1 MARFD
6 TLFERLAADV
16 AAGVVPGL
24 AVRIAWRGER
34 AAWSGGYRDRG
45 ALSPL
50 TGDTVFRLASLTK
63 TVTSVMAVRMV
74 ESGRLDLATPLSRYF
89 PAFGRLR
96 VSETDPSAPGG
107 HRLVPMV
114 REITVHDLMRHTSG
128 FTYGQFRDGPVE
140 AAYRAARM
148 ADHDQTSADII
159 DKAGDL
165 PLASQPGSTF
175 EYGMSTDLLGWVL
188 EREADK
194 PLEDLV
200 ADLVA
205 RPLGLASMRFRP
217 DAAGLANLAEPQPD
231 PATGVVPILGSR
243 NFHEARWTSAG
254 HGLFSTVDDFM
265 RFALMLRAGGTLD
278 GERLLSKSMLRWMT
292 SDHLPPGVGFGPSV
306 DGLGGLAPLPALGQ
320 GFGLGFAV
328 RTAPGRHFWPGT
340 AGDFSWC
347 GLSGTYFWADPANDL
362 AVVLCMQAPNE
373 REVFRSLLRRM
384 VHAAID

>member
-63 TVTSVMAVRMV
+63 TVTSVMAVRLV
-74 ESGRLDLATPLSRYF
+74 QAGRLDLATPLSRYF
-89 PAFGRLR
+89 PAFARLR
-96 VSETDPSAPGG
+96 VSEADPSAPDG

-128 FTYGQFRDGPVE
+128 LTYGQFRDGPVE

-159 DKAGDL
+159 AKAGDL

>member
-6 TLFERLAADV
+6 PLFERLAAEV

-24 AVRIAWRGER
+24 AVRIAHGQER

-45 ALSPL
+45 ARSPL

-63 TVTSVMAVRMV
+63 TVTSVMAMRLVQD
-74 ESGRLDLATPLSRYF
+74 GRLDLATPLSRYV
-89 PAFGRLR
+89 PAFARLR
-96 VSETDPSAPGG
+96 VCAPDPSAPGG
-107 HRLVPMV
+107 HRFVPME
-114 REITVHDLMRHTSG
+114 REITVHDLLRHTSG

-148 ADHDQTSADII
+148 ADHDQTSADILA
-159 DKAGDL
+159 KAGDL

-188 EREADK
+188 EMEADR
-194 PLEDLV
+194 PLDDLV
-200 ADLVA
+200 GDLVA
-205 RPLGLASMRFRP
+205 RPLGLTSMTFRP
-217 DAAGLANLAEPQPD
+217 DAQGLAHLAEPQPD

-243 NFHEARWTSAG
+243 NFFEARWTSAG
-254 HGLFSTVDDFM
+254 HGLFSTADDVM

-278 GERLLSKSMLRWMT
+278 GVRLLSEPMLRWMT
-292 SDHLPPGVGFGPSV
+292 SDHLPPGTAFGPSV

-328 RTAPGRHFWPGT
+328 RTAPGRHPWPGST
-340 AGDFSWC
+340 GDFSWC
-347 GLSGTYFWADPANDL
+347 GLSGTYFWADPAHDL

-384 VHAAID
+384 VYAALD

>member
-6 TLFERLAADV
+6 ALFERLAAEV

-24 AVRIAWRGER
+24 GVRIAWRGER

-74 ESGRLDLATPLSRYF
+74 EAGRLDLATPLSRYF
-89 PAFGRLR
+89 PAFARLR
-96 VSETDPSAPGG
+96 VSMPDPSAPGG
-107 HRLVPMV
+107 HALVPME

-188 EREADK
+188 EMEANRS
-194 PLEDLV
+194 LEDLV
-200 ADLVA
+200 GDLVA
-205 RPLGLASMRFRP
+205 RPLGLSSMTFRP
-217 DAAGLANLAEPQPD
+217 DAAGLANLAAPQPD

-278 GERLLSKSMLRWMT
+278 GVRLLSKPMLRWMT
-292 SDHLPPGVGFGPSV
+292 SDHLPPDTAFGPSV

-328 RTAPGRHFWPGT
+328 RTAPGRSHWPGT
-340 AGDFSWC
+340 VGDFSWC
-347 GLSGTYFWADPANDL
+347 GLSGTYFWADPTQDL

-373 REVFRSLLRRM
+373 RESLRSLLRRM
-384 VHAAID
+384 VYAALD